1 MKGTIRKLLHLSIGA
16 VFFLQDITAG
26 TDRKTMFLGVK
37 QNNPLITNTIKT
49 QEPQHTK
56 QRKGEVVTSGI

>member
-1 MKGTIRKLLHLSIGA
+1 MKGTIRKLLHLNIGA
-16 VFFLQDITAG
+16 VQDITAG